1 MENFTKPIVVID
13 DNGIILFINK
23 TFTKQVGFTHDEC
36 IGANA
41 RSLNAG
47 THTDDFYF
55 KLKRALRKNSSWD
68 GEMWI
73 KTKGGE
79 LLLYNVDIYP
89 SDFEYESGLYVCML
103 NEISD
108 MEEIR
113 KDLALAHKIQ
123 QDVLPEDINNDYL
136 NMHTIYKPSNFVSG
150 DLYDFR
156 WEEEKKV
163 LSGHIIDVMGHGVAT
178 ALQTSALRILF
189 MQAYDKN
196 RSHLERVK
204 WVNQKACAYFTD
216 STFAAAIS
224 FRVDFRKM
232 QLEVISA
239 GINYFLKSNQTDHT
253 VKIAGSFIGLQET
266 TKYHKSIIDIN
277 AGECIYFMSDGL
289 LDVLSS
295 EFKSNVGSFSNDV
308 KTLNQICQQD
318 LHDDVSAICI
328 EVKKQID

>member
-23 TFTKQVGFTHDEC
+23 TFTKQIGFTHGEC

-41 RSLNAG
+41 RLLNAG
-47 THTDDFYF
+47 AHTDDFYL
-55 KLKRALRKNSSWD
+55 KLKRALRKNSSWV

-73 KTKGGE
+73 KTTDGE
-79 LLLYNVDIYP
+79 LFLYNVSIYA
-89 SDFEYESGLYVCML
+89 SDFEHKSGLYVCML

-108 MEEIR
+108 MQEIR

-136 NMHTIYKPSNFVSG
+136 SMHTIYKPSNFVSG

-156 WEEEKKV
+156 WEEDKKV
-163 LSGHIIDVMGHGVAT
+163 LSGHVIDVMGHGLAT

-189 MQAYDKN
+189 MQAYDKD
-196 RSHLERVK
+196 RSHLGRIN
-204 WVNQKACAYFTD
+204 WVNKKACAYFTD

-224 FRVDFRKM
+224 FRVDFCKM
-232 QLEVISA
+232 QMEVISA
-239 GINYFLKSNQTDHT
+239 GINHFLKSNHSDHT
-253 VKIAGSFIGLQET
+253 MKIAGPFIGLQES
-266 TKYHKSIIDIN
+266 TKYHKSVIDIN
-277 AGECIYFMSDGL
+277 PGECLYFMSDGL
-289 LDVLSS
+289 FDVLPS
-295 EFKSNVGSFSNDV
+295 EFKSNIGSFSDDV
-308 KTLNQICQQD
+308 KSLNQVCQKD

-328 EVKKQID
+328 EIKKKVD